1 MGNLLPWG
9 EVRRH
14 VLATADDA
22 YPAAACAMSGLE
34 DTRLCLGKCIA
45 SPRRG
50 CEHCAHKS
58 TIKYKPMKLYGSD
71 NREMMQVSTIERD
84 GTDLLIKGKIF
95 GTMPLTAKLR
105 PEEARAAF
113 KLLGFRTIFFILTMF
128 FRRSKR

>member
-1 MGNLLPWG
+1 VAIAQPVSSQPAPINQRVLRSGAGKTHPCALENPLL
-9 EVRRH
+9 
-14 VLATADDA
+14 
-22 YPAAACAMSGLE
+22 
-34 DTRLCLGKCIA
+34 RLGA
-45 SPRRG
+45 SANI
-50 CEHCAHKS
+50 EHTNHQLK
-58 TIKYKPMKLYGSD
+58 IHLMKLYGSD

-84 GTDLLIKGKIF
+84 GSDLLIKGKIF